1 MEGRLWMAMVLKY
14 EVPAFLLLCLSFHS
28 QGLQRASKSL
38 CNQTEAGTGQGWEET
53 GEVGVSWSLCS
64 WKINAISIPFH
75 GKLSPAVEYVTAGC
89 RGVALV
95 SNGPSN
101 GFALSLYLVPQR

>member
-1 MEGRLWMAMVLKY
+1 MAKFLKCG
-14 EVPAFLLLCLSFHS
+14 VKSQPSCFSLCLSFHS
-28 QGLQRASKSL
+28 PGLQRVSKSL

-53 GEVGVSWSLCS
+53 GEVGMSWSLCS
-64 WKINAISIPFH
+64 RKMNAISIPFH
-75 GKLSPAVEYVTAGC
+75 GKLSPAVECMTAGC

-95 SNGPSN
+95 SNGPGN